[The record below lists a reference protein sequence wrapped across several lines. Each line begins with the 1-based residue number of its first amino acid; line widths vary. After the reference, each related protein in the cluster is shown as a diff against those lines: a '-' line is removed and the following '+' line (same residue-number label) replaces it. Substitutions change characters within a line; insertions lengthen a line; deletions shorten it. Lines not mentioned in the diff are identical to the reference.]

1 MSEHFLVWHCKDWRS
16 NSLVLKNHTP
26 IYCFSFFLGFLYGN
40 FGQIRSVRLCSPA
53 AIDGMQMR
61 GITDVPGAYPIHKK
75 VIIELVK
82 IFFFFFLLEI
92 SF

>member
-1 MSEHFLVWHCKDWRS
+1 MTITSDNLWTTSKDILFAVYSSIFL
-16 NSLVLKNHTP
+16 
-26 IYCFSFFLGFLYGN
+26 IIGFLYGN

-82 IFFFFFLLEI
+82 IFFYKFYSLIFNV
-92 SF
+92 

>member
-1 MSEHFLVWHCKDWRS
+1 MTLER
-16 NSLVLKNHTP
+16 LKVKLIGFEKPHSYLIFIP
-26 IYCFSFFLGFLYGN
+26 FFLGFLYGN
-40 FGQIRSVRLCSPA
+40 FGQIRSVRLCSPT

-82 IFFFFFLLEI
+82 IFFFFKFI
-92 SF
+92 